1 MGPHKM
7 RKMAEKSLPTR
18 LKPCKGGKNQM
29 AKKPTGSEEQVRAAI
44 QRQLRANEVLLEGTR
59 FTDPRHGDVEVD
71 FLILIPGSGIAVV
84 EVKGGNITLREGQW
98 VASYGN
104 VQRRIDPIEQ
114 ARRAKHALRRY
125 LDRQSEWTTGLV
137 RAEWF
142 VVMPFTEVTSDMS
155 TEARRELLI
164 GKSDLND
171 LLPRIRAAL
180 DSTLNN
186 DPRPDAES
194 VELALSL
201 LLRKRDLDELAD
213 DPRPAQWKRPIVW
226 GSIAAAAALIA
237 GGLVLTNGQDSEP
250 QIEQRSVET
259 SSECDPNYEP
269 CIPVQ
274 GDLSCTDIKQLVTV
288 IGVDIHQFDRDSD
301 GVGCEIYQ

>member
-1 MGPHKM
+1 
-7 RKMAEKSLPTR
+7 
-18 LKPCKGGKNQM
+18 M
-29 AKKPTGSEEQVRAAI
+29 AKKSTGSKSTGSEDQVRAAI
-44 QRQLRANEVLLEGTR
+44 QRQLRSNEVLLEGTR

-84 EVKGGNITLREGQW
+84 EVKGGDITLREGQW

-114 ARRAKHALRRY
+114 ARRAKHAVRRY
-125 LDRQSEWTTGLV
+125 LDRQDEWTSGLV

-164 GKSDLND
+164 GKSDLDD

-186 DPRPDAES
+186 DPRPDAEAI
-194 VELALSL
+194 ELALSL
-201 LLRKRDLDELAD
+201 LLRKRDLDEAD
-213 DPRPAQWKRPIVW
+213 EADKTPNDPQPARWKRPIVW

-237 GGLVLTNGQDSEP
+237 GGLVLTTTQDSAP
-250 QIEQRSVET
+250 QVEQRSVE
-259 SSECDPNYEP
+259 SNSKCDPNYEP
-269 CIPVQ
+269 CVPVQ
-274 GDLSCTDIKQLVTV
+274 VDLSCSDIKEVVTIV
-288 IGVDIHQFDRDSD
+288 GVDVHEFDRDGD
-301 GVGCEIYQ
+301 GIGCEIYQ

>member
-1 MGPHKM
+1 
-7 RKMAEKSLPTR
+7 
-18 LKPCKGGKNQM
+18 M
-29 AKKPTGSEEQVRAAI
+29 AKKSTGSKSTGSEDQVRAAI

-84 EVKGGNITLREGQW
+84 EVKGGDITLREGQW

-104 VQRRIDPIEQ
+104 VQRRMDPIEQ

-125 LDRQSEWTTGLV
+125 LDRQSEWTSGLI

-164 GKSDLND
+164 GKSDLDD

-186 DPRPDAES
+186 DPRPDAEAI
-194 VELALSL
+194 ELALSL
-201 LLRKRDLDELAD
+201 LLRKRDLDEAEESTN
-213 DPRPAQWKRPIVW
+213 DPGPARWKRPIVW
-226 GSIAAAAALIA
+226 GSIAAAATLIA
-237 GGLVLTNGQDSEP
+237 GGLILTNSQEP
-250 QIEQRSVET
+250 GPQVDPRSVEST
-259 SSECDPNYEP
+259 SKCDLNYEP

-274 GDLSCTDIKQLVTV
+274 VDLSCSDIKEVVTIV
-288 IGVDIHQFDRDSD
+288 GVDVHAFDRDGD
-301 GVGCEIYQ
+301 GVGCEIYR

>member
-1 MGPHKM
+1 
-7 RKMAEKSLPTR
+7 
-18 LKPCKGGKNQM
+18 M
-29 AKKPTGSEEQVRAAI
+29 AKKSTGSKSTGSEDQVRAAI
-44 QRQLRANEVLLEGTR
+44 QRQLRSNEVLLEGTR

-84 EVKGGNITLREGQW
+84 EVKGGDITLREGQW

-114 ARRAKHALRRY
+114 ARRAKHAVRRY
-125 LDRQSEWTTGLV
+125 LDRQDEWTSGLV

-164 GKSDLND
+164 GKSDLDD

-186 DPRPDAES
+186 DPRPDAEAI
-194 VELALSL
+194 ELALSL
-201 LLRKRDLDELAD
+201 LLRKRDLDEAD
-213 DPRPAQWKRPIVW
+213 EADKTPNDPQPARWKRPIVW

-237 GGLVLTNGQDSEP
+237 GGLVLTTTQDSAP
-250 QIEQRSVET
+250 QVEQRSVE
-259 SSECDPNYEP
+259 SNNKCDPNYEP
-269 CIPVQ
+269 CVPVQ
-274 GDLSCTDIKQLVTV
+274 VDLSCSDIKEVVTIV
-288 IGVDIHQFDRDSD
+288 GVDVHEFDRDGD
-301 GVGCEIYQ
+301 GIGCEIYQ

>member
-1 MGPHKM
+1 
-7 RKMAEKSLPTR
+7 
-18 LKPCKGGKNQM
+18 M
-29 AKKPTGSEEQVRAAI
+29 AKKSTGSEEQVRASI
-44 QRQLRANEVLLEGTR
+44 QRQLRSNEVLLEGTR
-59 FTDPRHGDVEVD
+59 FTDPRHGDVEAD
-71 FLILIPGSGIAVV
+71 FLILIPGSGIAVL
-84 EVKGGNITLREGQW
+84 EVKGGDITLNEGQW
-98 VASYGN
+98 LASYGN

-125 LDRQSEWTTGLV
+125 LDRQNEWNAGLI

-164 GKSDLND
+164 GKSDLDD
-171 LLPRIRAAL
+171 LLPRVRAAL

-194 VELALSL
+194 IELALSL
-201 LLRKRDLDELAD
+201 LLRKRDLDESRELD
-213 DPRPAQWKRPIVW
+213 KSMVDSEPPRWKRPLIW
-226 GSIAAAAALIA
+226 GSVAAVAALIA
-237 GGLVLTNGQDSEP
+237 GGLALTMAQESEP
-250 QIEQRSVET
+250 QVEQRSVEI
-259 SSECDPNYEP
+259 SSGCDSNYEP

-274 GDLSCTDIKQLVTV
+274 GDLSCSDIRQMVTV
-288 IGVDIHQFDRDSD
+288 VGVDVHGLDRDGD

>member
-1 MGPHKM
+1 
-7 RKMAEKSLPTR
+7 
-18 LKPCKGGKNQM
+18 M
-29 AKKPTGSEEQVRAAI
+29 AKKSTGSKSTGSEDRVRAAI

-84 EVKGGNITLREGQW
+84 EVKGGDITLHEGQW

-125 LDRQSEWTTGLV
+125 LDRQSEWTSGLI

-164 GKSDLND
+164 GKSDLDD

-186 DPRPDAES
+186 DPRPDAEAI
-194 VELALSL
+194 ELALSL
-201 LLRKRDLDELAD
+201 LLRKRDLDEAD
-213 DPRPAQWKRPIVW
+213 EADEATQDPQPARWKRPIVW

-237 GGLVLTNGQDSEP
+237 GGLVLTNTQDSAP
-250 QIEQRSVET
+250 QVEQRSVE
-259 SSECDPNYEP
+259 SNSKCDPNYEP

-274 GDLSCTDIKQLVTV
+274 VDLSCSDIKEVVTIV
-288 IGVDIHQFDRDSD
+288 GVDVHEFDRDGD
-301 GVGCEIYQ
+301 GIGCEIYQ